1 METYGGSCDRCEPR
15 NYQFIGRDFHKM
27 SGVMLAGVGGRA
39 GAGAVQDGGNS
50 RNRKVKRFSR
60 KSALS

>member
-1 METYGGSCDRCEPR
+1 MSQEIFI
-15 NYQFIGRDFHKM
+15 FIGIDFRKM

-50 RNRKVKRFSR
+50 SNRKVKRFSR